1 MVVREASPLC
11 VLSEVEAGY
20 LEPAM
25 ASLLPLFQSG
35 ANNNT
40 CPASEAIASDQRVV
54 SGRLIA
60 LGVTQRGS
68 AASLMAGPR
77 F

>member
-40 CPASEAIASDQRVV
+40 CPASDYFGQQHDI
-54 SGRLIA
+54 II
-60 LGVTQRGS
+60 GVDIHCC
-68 AASLMAGPR
+68 PK
-77 F
+77 